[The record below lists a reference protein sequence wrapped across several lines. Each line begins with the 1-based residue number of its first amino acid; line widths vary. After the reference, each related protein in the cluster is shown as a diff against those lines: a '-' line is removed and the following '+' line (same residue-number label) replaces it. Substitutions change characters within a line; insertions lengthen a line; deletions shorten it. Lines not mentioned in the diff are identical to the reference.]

1 MMMPSDVPAGPEF
14 ADDPARFDAIAEA
27 AIERLARNE
36 RVRRNLP
43 GEGRLRIDR
52 QLPFLCMY
60 RSPAGKVDAG
70 TRQLVTTEAAYLFG
84 SGRAEYHR
92 GLDRLCQR
100 IISVMQEHFGTFL
113 ILEIWSESV
122 GTAAGSTSAAPAF
135 EVVAA
140 EADAIPSTIDAMS
153 QGLKNINVEGR
164 QATVKTRTVRQVCPP
179 GLRPLSHSCSAG
191 SGGCC
196 VLGVAVRPIYR
207 QSSDGPVFPII
218 LQAVRWQLAG
228 ALRRAIAQF
237 TGLESDS
244 DGVHYE
250 SLGPSSM
257 VKAARLADQ
266 ELSEVAE
273 SFDFL
278 LQVTPTN
285 SEQAWTEFSADGCSR
300 APTLYYRPLPYH
312 PSLLKRRL
320 FEIEIER
327 IEDPTLAHIFW
338 EKQEELDRQL
348 TALRDIDT
356 PRFLLTSQQLY
367 GGADDDLV
375 ELAEA
380 IFRHGTGDGG
390 SADAGDGSVDAGGSY
405 LSVREFVERARDEI
419 DYYHQKLNEFNASVE
434 VCDSIAAGIMVS
446 RDRLLIA
453 ENLRVRP
460 ARVEPLLHH
469 EIGTHLLTYFNG
481 RTQPFRQLYTGLAGY
496 EELQEG
502 LAIFAEYLCGGLTT
516 SRMRTLAGRVLAVRS
531 LTEGD
536 TFLQTFQRL
545 HEGYGI
551 CPRQAFVT
559 TLRVHRGGGLT
570 KDVIYLRGLRDVLAY
585 LAAGHDM
592 EPLYVGKFGLQHL
605 PFVQELR
612 RRGIIRPPSILP
624 RFWQDEPVRRRLEAC
639 RGLTPQD
646 LLETSP

>member
-1 MMMPSDVPAGPEF
+1 VTAPGDLSAERDV
-14 ADDPARFDAIAEA
+14 ADDPGRFDAIAEA

-52 QLPFLCMY
+52 QLPFLCIY
-60 RSPAGKVDAG
+60 RSPSTRSDVG

-84 SGRAEYHR
+84 SGKAQYHR
-92 GLDRLCQR
+92 GIDRLCQQ
-100 IISVMQEHFGTFL
+100 ISRAMQEHFGTFL
-113 ILEIWSESV
+113 ILEVWSAPVS
-122 GTAAGSTSAAPAF
+122 SAPRSSSDPCVPAF
-135 EVVAA
+135 EVVASQP
-140 EADAIPSTIDAMS
+140 DAIPSTFKALCEAL
-153 QGLKNINVEGR
+153 QNVAVEGR
-164 QATVKTRTVRQVCPP
+164 QAVVTTRAAPHVCPP
-179 GLRPLSHSCSAG
+179 GLRPLSHACSED
-191 SGGCC
+191 SSGCC
-196 VLGVAVRPIYR
+196 VLGIAVRPIYR
-207 QSSDGPVFPII
+207 QSPEGPDFPII
-218 LQAVRWQLAG
+218 LQTLRSQLAG

-237 TGLESDS
+237 TGLESGS

-257 VKAARLADQ
+257 VKAARIADQ
-266 ELSEVAE
+266 ELCDVAE

-285 SEQAWTEFSADGCSR
+285 SEQAWTQFSADQCRR

-312 PSLLKRRL
+312 PNLLKRRL
-320 FEIEIER
+320 FEIAIER

-338 EKQEELDRQL
+338 EKQEEVDRQL

-356 PRFLLTSQQLY
+356 PKFLLTSRQLY
-367 GGADDDLV
+367 GDADDDLM

-380 IFRHGTGDGG
+380 IFRRDIRDDG
-390 SADAGDGSVDAGGSY
+390 AVETDGPC
-405 LSVREFVERARDEI
+405 LNVREFVDRARDEI
-419 DYYHQKLNEFNASVE
+419 DTYYQKLNAFNASVE

-446 RDRLLIA
+446 RDRLLIS

-460 ARVEPLLHH
+460 ERVEPLLHH

-502 LAIFAEYLCGGLTT
+502 LAILAEYLCGGLTP
-516 SRMRTLAGRVLAVRS
+516 SRMRTLAGRVIAVRS

-536 TFLQTFQRL
+536 TFLQTFERL
-545 HEGYGI
+545 HDGYGI

-559 TLRVHRGGGLT
+559 TLRVHRAGGLT

-585 LAAGHDM
+585 LASGHDM
-592 EPLYVGKFGLQHL
+592 EPLYIGKIGLHHL

-612 RRGIIRPPSILP
+612 RRGIIHAPSILP
-624 RFWQDEPVRRRLEAC
+624 RFWDEENVRRRLETC
-639 RGLTPQD
+639 RGVSPQD
-646 LLETSP
+646 LLEVTR